1 MKKAIILFCCLF
13 PLMSACSILMSA
25 EPTATPSP
33 TSTPDPCSG
42 DQLVEEMEALQYLV
56 NEFRFVT
63 DIANS
68 TDINMVVFPIL
79 RLQEIRQDMLF
90 TDVPE
95 CLEPLKSTA
104 LQYTSSVINYLTVF
118 MTVGDPESESIGIAI
133 QNSQEFWQNVVEEF
147 NSVLTNAGLEP
158 METPDVSSVIP
169 PGGTGVLVTNDSDQR
184 INVREQPSLVAEII
198 AFLEPGMQALAAAR
212 TEEGDWIQIN
222 IDDVIGWVS
231 IEFILLSDSVDAIP
245 IIEETP

>member
-13 PLMSACSILMSA
+13 PLMSACSILMPA
-25 EPTATPSP
+25 KPTATPSP

-95 CLEPLKSTA
+95 CLEPLKIMSHK
-104 LQYTSSVINYLTVF
+104 
-118 MTVGDPESESIGIAI
+118 
-133 QNSQEFWQNVVEEF
+133 VV
-147 NSVLTNAGLEP
+147 
-158 METPDVSSVIP
+158 
-169 PGGTGVLVTNDSDQR
+169 
-184 INVREQPSLVAEII
+184 
-198 AFLEPGMQALAAAR
+198 
-212 TEEGDWIQIN
+212 
-222 IDDVIGWVS
+222 
-231 IEFILLSDSVDAIP
+231 
-245 IIEETP
+245 